1 MKKTSTTNILAKIFK
16 KTPEKKVKKKT
27 KPKVAKKSTPPK
39 AKVVKKNIPV
49 KKTKT
54 KKVTA
59 TKIKKNLKTVSK
71 KAAPEKVEI
80 KTDNLRISKS
90 NEVKPEIKKVKKQ
103 ETEKREYKVKDYVV
117 YPKHGVGQI
126 TEFKK
131 INIGGIDVETYVLKF
146 EKDKANGMVPV
157 NKQSHLRPLATI
169 NQVNKCISI
178 LKSKPKIKRSMWS
191 RRAQEYEAK
200 ISSGKIYELAEVVRD
215 LNKGDDLMVDQSYSE
230 RQLFEKAYE
239 RILSEFQIVMGVSLE
254 DTQKKLDKALKRNLE
269 GQPKTIAA
277 PTKIKDPAA
286 DPDADSVQITDTENL
301 TSGDQL
307 QAVERVLKRTRGIAS
322 YEIISEKKLIG
333 LLEPWLGTGNV
344 TADLPI
350 PVMIDVIL
358 NPEKRF
364 NEKGLR
370 IELSAVAPGAK
381 LDTHGRWRQNLERG
395 LQTMRI
401 LAGLILM
408 LVTIATATVII
419 FATRAGLGTNKET
432 VEVLHLIGAHDKFIS
447 RQFERQFL
455 TLSLLSCIIGYGAA
469 AGIFHMLFILMTDM
483 EDMQFYLLLLGVP
496 FLSILM
502 TWLII
507 RNFVIRTLAKA
518 L

>member
-16 KTPEKKVKKKT
+16 KTSDKKVKKKAVIKIKIT
-27 KPKVAKKSTPPK
+27 KKAKPKVTKKIIS
-39 AKVVKKNIPV
+39 V
-49 KKTKT
+49 KKTKVT
-54 KKVTA
+54 K
-59 TKIKKNLKTVSK
+59 KIKKKLKTVNIKTANQKIES
-71 KAAPEKVEI
+71 

-103 ETEKREYKVKDYVV
+103 ETEKKEYKVKDYVV

-191 RRAQEYEAK
+191 RRAQEYETK

-269 GQPKTIAA
+269 GQTKDIAT
-277 PTKIKDPAA
+277 PTKIVELETSKTESA
-286 DPDADSVQITDTENL
+286 DIEN
-301 TSGDQL
+301 
-307 QAVERVLKRTRGIAS
+307 
-322 YEIISEKKLIG
+322 
-333 LLEPWLGTGNV
+333 
-344 TADLPI
+344 
-350 PVMIDVIL
+350 
-358 NPEKRF
+358 
-364 NEKGLR
+364 
-370 IELSAVAPGAK
+370 
-381 LDTHGRWRQNLERG
+381 
-395 LQTMRI
+395 
-401 LAGLILM
+401 
-408 LVTIATATVII
+408 
-419 FATRAGLGTNKET
+419 
-432 VEVLHLIGAHDKFIS
+432 
-447 RQFERQFL
+447 
-455 TLSLLSCIIGYGAA
+455 
-469 AGIFHMLFILMTDM
+469 
-483 EDMQFYLLLLGVP
+483 
-496 FLSILM
+496 
-502 TWLII
+502 
-507 RNFVIRTLAKA
+507 
-518 L
+518 